1 MPGLRVVGAGVGR
14 TGTTSLKAALEQ
26 LLGGRCYHMIE
37 VFGAPE
43 KLGLWKLAGD
53 GGAPWPEIFDGY
65 VATVDWPSAA
75 YWREISD
82 FYPDALVVLS
92 TREDAEVWWRSA
104 SNTIFLGMDGARVPQ
119 GDAWREA
126 VVEPMMAR
134 FTTNWTDH
142 DAAIQAYEAH
152 NATVR
157 ATADPDRLLEWS
169 PGDGW
174 APLCERL
181 GLPVPDDPFPHAN
194 TTEDFRQLMGL
205 DS

>member
-1 MPGLRVVGAGVGR
+1 M
-14 TGTTSLKAALEQ
+14 
-26 LLGGRCYHMIE
+26 
-37 VFGAPE
+37 
-43 KLGLWKLAGD
+43 
-53 GGAPWPEIFDGY
+53 
-65 VATVDWPSAA
+65 
-75 YWREISD
+75 
-82 FYPDALVVLS
+82 
-92 TREDAEVWWRSA
+92 WWRSA
-104 SNTIFLGMDGARVPQ
+104 SNTIFLGMDGGRVPQ